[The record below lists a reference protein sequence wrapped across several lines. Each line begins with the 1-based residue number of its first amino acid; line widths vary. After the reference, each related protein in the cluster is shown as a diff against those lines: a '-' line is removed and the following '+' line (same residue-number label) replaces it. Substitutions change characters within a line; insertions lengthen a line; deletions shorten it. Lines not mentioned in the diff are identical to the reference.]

1 MWLEL
6 SSARFQYGLTR
17 FGMVLEY
24 GLESP
29 NITSESA
36 MTLQDRT
43 HEQHPPK
50 TKERMRSHSPRAL
63 STSALARPELM
74 TRQREVWI
82 QQRSQ
87 MEPRGRVEADAGG
100 VGGFNLEPET
110 SKAY

>member
-1 MWLEL
+1 MWLKISL
-6 SSARFQYGLTR
+6 AVSRGGLTR

-29 NITSESA
+29 DITSESA
-36 MTLQDRT
+36 LTLQDWT

-63 STSALARPELM
+63 STSALARPGLM
-74 TRQREVWI
+74 TRQREVWS

-87 MEPRGRVEADAGG
+87 IEALRPGRGGCRRSKR
-100 VGGFNLEPET
+100 FQPKPET